1 VDYVFFLNSNA
12 RCLKSIGD
20 EILAPWVVTIHDRF
34 AHLGWDEN
42 SFEENPLSTAYVPPK
57 DHVKYYGARFL
68 GATTTNF
75 LHLCTVLD
83 RNTQIDESNKYIAR
97 WHDESHWNWFVNV
110 YLDLNPEVRTLG
122 VDYHVPEEVCPPLA
136 CAITLSLTTLAPCS
150 QWNG

>member
-1 VDYVFFLNSNA
+1 VDYVFFVNSNA

-20 EILAPWVVTIHDRF
+20 EILAPWVVTTHDGF
-34 AHLGWDEN
+34 AGKGYYEVT
-42 SFEENPLSTAYVPPK
+42 FEVNPLSTAYVSPK

-97 WHDESHWNWFVNV
+97 WHDESHWNWFVNE

-122 VDYHVPEEVCPPLA
+122 VDYHVPEEVCPPSRLRYRA
-136 CAITLSLTTLAPCS
+136 ELTTLAPGRNLS
-150 QWNG
+150 G